1 MAISVLGPTFEDL
14 AVNVN
19 KNISNLSYI
28 FVGRSSGYIGGSL
41 LGGILFDCM
50 NPHLLLGFSLL
61 ITAFGMSGT
70 PFCKKAWLLTVL
82 MSGVR
87 VPGVDKVPFI
97 SFKWANLQ
105 NQQGIKYIYIFI
117 LPSKEHHSNIH
128 VSLHC
133 DWCFCFIGVAHLLF
147 AVLLQKAVL
156 QTPQHTRIPA
166 VLVLFFFYVG
176 SEVAY
181 GFFIFTYGK
190 DYVGMKPVEAA
201 GLNSLFWGTFAAGRG
216 LAIFFAALLRNPPML
231 WVCTAIYGVSM
242 STTFPSGIS
251 WVEQYTTVTG
261 RSAAVFVVG
270 AALGEMV
277 LPALLGLLLGQLQ
290 NQPLL
295 MYLALGTSTFTSILF
310 PVMYKI
316 ASPGGDA
323 TLRKMPGR
331 HTKDADESE
340 YQQALLDNAKEEE
353 EQENESE
360 ADHWNDADF

>member
-50 NPHLLLGFSLL
+50 NPHLLLGKAYRLHRQNKFVLNERAIL
-61 ITAFGMSGT
+61 IFN
-70 PFCKKAWLLTVL
+70 FCK
-82 MSGVR
+82 
-87 VPGVDKVPFI
+87 
-97 SFKWANLQ
+97 SFTYESVITDYRSW
-105 NQQGIKYIYIFI
+105 
-117 LPSKEHHSNIH
+117 
-128 VSLHC
+128 
-133 DWCFCFIGVAHLLF
+133 
-147 AVLLQKAVL
+147 KAVL